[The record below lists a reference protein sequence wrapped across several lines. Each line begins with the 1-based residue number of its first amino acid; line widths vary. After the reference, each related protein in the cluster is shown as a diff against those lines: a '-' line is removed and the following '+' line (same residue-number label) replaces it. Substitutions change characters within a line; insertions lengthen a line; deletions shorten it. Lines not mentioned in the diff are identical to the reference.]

1 MSGPLTTLAMETPP
15 ASCAGMALMR
25 VSEDGSVELHPMA
38 VYEAAKAEK
47 DEAWD
52 LLETLRYGACLSAE
66 TVLAQYDENDK
77 ESLAEAMEILRDSLA
92 KVKAAEERYT
102 RALDASVS
110 AAQALSGGDR

>member
-1 MSGPLTTLAMETPP
+1 MSLVRDRFWIDPSGL
-15 ASCAGMALMR
+15 
-25 VSEDGSVELHPMA
+25 D
-38 VYEAAKAEK
+38 AARAAHRAQV
-47 DEAWD
+47 AWD
-52 LLETLRYGACLSAE
+52 NLEPLRYGACLSAE

>member
-1 MSGPLTTLAMETPP
+1 METPP

-52 LLETLRYGACLSAE
+52 LLETLRYGACISAE
-66 TVLAQYDENDK
+66 TVLAQYDENDQ
-77 ESLAEAMEILRDSLA
+77 ERLAEAMEILRGSLV
-92 KVKAAEERYT
+92 KVRSAEERYT

-110 AAQALSGGDR
+110 AAQALSGDR